1 MRSLNDIPRG
11 FPDGRVVKKKKIHL
25 LLQEM
30 QEIGVLSVGR
40 KVP

>member
-11 FPDGRVVKKKKIHL
+11 FPDGRVVKKKIHL